1 MGYKY
6 KVNVLNKKKK
16 EVWRYT
22 NIYIEAVKLQR
33 QAELEGLDSK
43 IKTIK

>member
-6 KVNVLNKKKK
+6 KVNVLNKKRK
-16 EVWRYT
+16 EIWRYT

-33 QAELEGLDSK
+33 QAELEGLDSGI
-43 IKTIK
+43 IKLK